1 VSPTLIS
8 GAPLLV
14 SLLFSAAI
22 YIVWRRRPQ
31 AAHAR
36 VWSAAFALIALGW
49 LVVIVTAVAARAAPV
64 PGAAPSLCWLAAA
77 LLFVHG
83 LRQRA
88 HRSDMGV
95 VLAAIWAAIGFANAV
110 LFDMV
115 RFGDPLLPAYVPMLT
130 AIGLMLAAVA
140 VGPRWRKNSY
150 LNWCATGLLTC
161 IAIANIVLLWLLL
174 NFGASPTLA
183 MTVPLVATLTY
194 VALGLAAML
203 LLTEDL
209 AIALERIA
217 RTDPLTGVW
226 NRRGFDEAAPHL
238 LDRLRR
244 GSGPFVA
251 AVAIADID
259 SFKSINDRYGHTTGD
274 EVLVAF
280 AQLLRNAAESGDL
293 VARLGGEE
301 FVLLAVG
308 VDGAALHE
316 RVELV
321 RQTVGMLGG
330 IKGELPAVTVSF
342 GVAEVAPGTLALRDA
357 LERADHALY
366 RAKETGR
373 NRSVLDGA
381 EDRF

>member
-1 VSPTLIS
+1 MNPAILSI
-8 GAPLLV
+8 APLLV
-14 SLLFSAAI
+14 SLLFSGAI

-31 AAHAR
+31 ALHAKA
-36 VWSAAFALIALGW
+36 WSTAFALIAAGW
-49 LVVIVTAVAARAAPV
+49 LVIIAIATAHGPSLV

-88 HRSDMGV
+88 HRADKGI
-95 VLAAIWAAIGFANAV
+95 VLAAIWGGIGFANAV
-110 LFDMV
+110 LFDLV
-115 RFGDPLLPAYVPMLT
+115 RFGDPLLPAYVPVLT
-130 AIGLMLAAVA
+130 AIGLVLAAVA

-150 LNWCATGLLTC
+150 LDWCATGLL
-161 IAIANIVLLWLLL
+161 AAFALANILLLWLFLNGGTAPLL
-174 NFGASPTLA
+174 T
-183 MTVPLVATLTY
+183 TIVPIAATLTY
-194 VALGLAAML
+194 VSLGLAAML

-209 AIALERIA
+209 AIALERVA

-244 GSGPFVA
+244 GPGPYMA

-259 SFKSINDRYGHTTGD
+259 SFKSVNDRYGHTTGD
-274 EVLVAF
+274 KVLTGF
-280 AQLLRNAAESGDL
+280 ARLLRNAAEGGDL

-308 VDGAALHE
+308 VDAAALHE

-321 RQTVGMLGG
+321 RQTIGMLGG
-330 IKGELPAVTVSF
+330 TNGDLPSVTVSF
-342 GVAEVAPGTLALRDA
+342 GVADVAPGTLALRDA

-373 NRSVLDGA
+373 NRSVIDGA
-381 EDRF
+381 NDRY